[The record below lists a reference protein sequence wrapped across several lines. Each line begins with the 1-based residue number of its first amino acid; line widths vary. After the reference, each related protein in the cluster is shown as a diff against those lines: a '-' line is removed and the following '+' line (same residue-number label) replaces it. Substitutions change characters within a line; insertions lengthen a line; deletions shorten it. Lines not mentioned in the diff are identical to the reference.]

1 MAVATEYATGRRKC
15 AIARAWV
22 TGTAGDITVN
32 EQPLEKAFPRLT
44 LRQIIQL
51 PLEMAG
57 VSGKFSIKATVHG
70 GGPTGQAGALRHAI
84 ARAAAPRPFEKGR
97 AAHARLKSQRAEE
110 VRSKGRQKAVPVLE
124 TVSTEAGPQKK
135 GRLPA
140 FPFFMSAAMVRT
152 ALRVTVRRR
161 WLLANG

>member
-22 TGTAGDITVN
+22 TATAGDITVN
-32 EQPLEKAFPRLT
+32 DQPLEKAFPPLT

-57 VSGKFSIKATVHG
+57 VTGKFSIKATVHG

-84 ARAAAPRPFEKGR
+84 ARALVSLSQPLRAPLKKEKSGKNTAKRERESGSSTRNAKRRSQHLEKG
-97 AAHARLKSQRAEE
+97 
-110 VRSKGRQKAVPVLE
+110 KASGL
-124 TVSTEAGPQKK
+124 
-135 GRLPA
+135 
-140 FPFFMSAAMVRT
+140 PFFYVYSY
-152 ALRVTVRRR
+152 
-161 WLLANG
+161 NHCDYSEG